1 MRQFLI
7 ISLLLLCS
15 CKVVTHTTDK
25 STEDV
30 LKQSSSVSTRD
41 IVSMLKDSS
50 NLNIEID
57 SIRVSVIKDSVQP
70 DNTTQVVIF
79 GVNVKGNNVK
89 EVTVIDSTCK
99 TDSLSA
105 VFHRDN
111 DIVTDEEKTVIAEP
125 PNLTIV
131 LIVVAVILGL
141 LLFIW
146 AKFR

>member
-1 MRQFLI
+1 MRTLFI
-7 ISLLLLCS
+7 IILLLLCS

-25 STEDV
+25 SKEDV
-30 LKQSSSVSTRD
+30 LEQSSSVSTRD

-99 TDSLSA
+99 TDSSSA

-131 LIVVAVILGL
+131 LIVVATILGL